1 MIFDALTY
9 STIAIVLIL
18 TYAIIR
24 LTLSDKK
31 EGKKDD

>member
-9 STIAIVLIL
+9 SIIAIALIL

-24 LTLSDKK
+24 LTGSDNKS
-31 EGKKDD
+31 